1 MKLKPTVKIFYE
13 CNFCKHM
20 GIVVTSLDFEY
31 CGGKGCG
38 KRMLIKNVQ
47 ITEEAY
53 RKVWG

>member
-1 MKLKPTVKIFYE
+1 
-13 CNFCKHM
+13 M

-38 KRMLIKNVQ
+38 KRMLIKNVR